1 MKTCFLLGAS
11 GGIGQAIAK
20 KLAQSGYSLILHYQ
34 KNKHAIEHLCKTLPE
49 GTVLQTVQCD
59 LRNEPSINEMM
70 ESVVFPVD
78 TLVFASGTS
87 LVKLFQDV
95 SSNEMDDLLSVH
107 IKSPWLISQRLLPHM
122 IKQRKGH
129 IVIISSIWGEVG
141 ASCEVVYSSVKGAQD
156 SFVKALAKEVGPSG
170 VYVNGI
176 RPGFIQTEMNEQ
188 FSSEDLAEIKEEIP
202 IGRLGEPRD
211 VADAVEFLVG
221 AGSSYIQGQMLNVNG
236 AWNG

>member
-34 KNKHAIEHLCKTLPE
+34 TNQYAIEQLCKSLPE
-49 GTVLQTVQCD
+49 GSVLQTVQCD
-59 LRNEPSINEMM
+59 LRNEPSINEMV
-70 ESVVFPVD
+70 EGIEFPVD

-95 SSNEMDDLLSVH
+95 TSKEMDDLLSIH

-122 IKQRKGH
+122 IKQKQGH

-170 VYVNGI
+170 VHVNGI
-176 RPGFIQTEMNEQ
+176 RPGFIQTDMNAQ

-202 IGRLGEPRD
+202 VGRLGKPQD